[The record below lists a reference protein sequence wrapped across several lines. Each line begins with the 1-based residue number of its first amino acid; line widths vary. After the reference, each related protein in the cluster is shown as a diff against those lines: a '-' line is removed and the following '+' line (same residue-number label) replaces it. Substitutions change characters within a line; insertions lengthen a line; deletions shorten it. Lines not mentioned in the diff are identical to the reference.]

1 MAEHD
6 SDQERTEEPT
16 ARKLRKA
23 QEEGQVARSVE
34 LPAAAVVIGSFLLIL
49 MMGGWLMTRLA
60 DIFVNAFVFNTK
72 TLSKPELLP
81 VIFSESLRQAFTLMI
96 PLILLTIVLA
106 VVASGLTGG
115 YFLSLKAITPKVS
128 KLDPM
133 QGLKR
138 MFGSHALVELGKSIL
153 KFVLVTGVLWASIAA
168 NTDTLVAIGRMSLE
182 PALWA
187 AGLMIAK
194 SAIWMALSLVLI
206 AMIDVPYQ
214 KNAFLKRMRMT
225 KQEIKDEMKDI
236 EGRPEVKAQIRRR
249 QREMSNARMIQRVKD
264 ADVVITNPEHFAV
277 ALEYDPAG
285 DGAPVLVAK
294 GSDFMAQNI
303 REEAARHGVQIFQ
316 APPLARALYFT
327 TELEQP
333 VPEPLYHAVAQ
344 VIAYVYGL
352 EASQPGRGQISKPDP
367 KVPTEMQFDSEG
379 RKIDG
384 RRDETGQ
391 TPRGRAP

>member
-1 MAEHD
+1 MAEHG
-6 SDQERTEEPT
+6 SDQDRTEAPT
-16 ARKLRKA
+16 ARKLRNA
-23 QEEGQVARSVE
+23 REEGQVARSIE
-34 LPAAAVVIGSFLLIL
+34 LPAAAIVIGSFLLIL

-60 DIFVNAFVFNTK
+60 NLFVTSFIFNTK
-72 TLSKPELLP
+72 TLSKPALLP
-81 VIFSESLRQAFTLMI
+81 VAFGDSLQQAFTLFI
-96 PLILLTIVLA
+96 PLILLTILLA

-115 YFLSLKAITPKVS
+115 YFFSFKAITPKAS
-128 KLDPM
+128 KLDPI
-133 QGLKR
+133 QGFKR
-138 MFGSHALVELGKSIL
+138 IFGLHALVELAKAIL

-168 NTDTLVAIGRMSLE
+168 NTDTLEAIGRMALE

-194 SAIWMALSLVLI
+194 SAVWVALSLALI

-214 KNAFLKRMRMT
+214 KYAFFKRMRMT
-225 KQEIKDEMKDI
+225 KQEVKDEMKDI

-249 QREMSNARMIQRVKD
+249 QREMSNARMMQRVKD
-264 ADVVITNPEHFAV
+264 ADVVITNPDHFAV

-294 GSDFMAQNI
+294 GTDFMAQNI
-303 REEAARHGVQIFQ
+303 RDEASRHGVQVFQ

-352 EASQPGRGQISKPDP
+352 AASQPGRGQIKKPDP
-367 KVPTEMQFDSEG
+367 QVPADMQFDADGKKAEG
-379 RKIDG
+379 PA
-384 RRDETGQ
+384 Q
-391 TPRGRAP
+391 